1 MSVTGDDAPIPFL
14 PRQKQSSKKFKLKPT
29 PLRKG
34 IESTVQRPA
43 LGSITPAKKRLQPL
57 VPVLPL
63 SHINSPD
70 ASLKAIPQPTKWS
83 EVFHNKKISVL
94 QIAEK
99 NAKRIPMYKTILAQ
113 GGGTFGHGSLAK
125 T

>member
-14 PRQKQSSKKFKLKPT
+14 PRQKIKKFKLKPT
-29 PLRKG
+29 ALRKG
-34 IESTVQRPA
+34 IESTV